1 MPCWVPDAVVYIR
14 VQLGQPPQ
22 QRKRHRDGM
31 IGYHFGRVTGHI
43 AYRHAKFA
51 CCCKIDRI
59 VANARSRNHLK
70 LRQRRKHLA
79 RKLAIS
85 RDDPFSISAILD
97 DARSALVLEAC
108 KFNARILDHLL
119 LDIRYHEITVRDH
132 DLCHD
137 ALLAPNITA
146 CFQFDCFMLLS

>member
-1 MPCWVPDAVVYIR
+1 
-14 VQLGQPPQ
+14 
-22 QRKRHRDGM
+22 M

-108 KFNARILDHLL
+108 KFNAASSIIFCSISDTTKSLSA
-119 LDIRYHEITVRDH
+119 ITIFAMMPSLR
-132 DLCHD
+132 
-137 ALLAPNITA
+137 PNITA